1 MGGGIPFQQVE
12 YLESTG
18 TQYIDIGIIPD
29 ANTGISIGACTLTAD
44 DTYFCGQRNDA
55 NLTRWGIGTFSQ
67 SNLLKLYYGYN
78 AGSLN
83 YTITGGNALV
93 DCLLNYKDNKT
104 FFCELL
110 SSPVALTS
118 LAFTPLNSIAIF
130 TNNGYIS
137 PDLLWSGRIYYA
149 KVTQGSEIIM
159 DLIPVRVGQVGY
171 LYDIISG
178 NLYGNKGTGDF
189 IIGQDI
195 STQIEQVN
203 LPSEYKRLLYID
215 NIKGSYI
222 NTGVKVNDIAE
233 NPIIQ
238 TKYQQRNEG
247 DIDWF
252 GTNNNKGKIIFNFQN
267 SSNSAAYI
275 RWGTTS
281 SSNLTWNSGFGN
293 SSLVFT
299 STPKTLKLYGVNK
312 LSIDIDGVNVANSGN
327 YSTDFNT
334 AYDIMIGA
342 GRTANSSS
350 RWYSFIISNGETEKF
365 NGIPAIRKS
374 DGEVGMFDIVTN
386 TFFANVG
393 AGQFIAGTE
402 IF

>member
-29 ANTGISIGACTLTAD
+29 ANTGIYIGACTLTAD

-55 NLTRWGIGTFSQ
+55 NQTRWGIGTLLQ
-67 SNLLKLYYGYN
+67 SDLLKLYYGYN
-78 AGSLN
+78 VGSSN

-110 SSPVALTS
+110 SSPVSLNS

-130 TNNGYIS
+130 TNKGYRS
-137 PDLLWSGRIYYA
+137 PDLLWNGRIYYV

-171 LYDIISG
+171 LYDIISE
-178 NLYGNKGTGDF
+178 NLYGNEGTGDF

-195 STQIEQVN
+195 STQIEQVD

-215 NIKGSYI
+215 NIRGSYI
-222 NTGVKVNDIAE
+222 NTGVTVSDIAE

-247 DIDWF
+247 DLDWF
-252 GTNNNKGKIIFNFQN
+252 GTNNNNGKIIFNFRN
-267 SSNSAAYI
+267 NLGPITYI
-275 RWGTTS
+275 RWGAAS
-281 SSNLTWNSGFGN
+281 STNLTWNSGFGV

-299 STPKTLKLYGVNK
+299 STPQTLKLYGVNK
-312 LSIDIDGVNVANSGN
+312 LSIDIDGVNVANSG
-327 YSTDFNT
+327 YYTTDFNT
-334 AYDIMIGA
+334 AYNIMIGT

-365 NGIPAIRKS
+365 HGIPAIRKS